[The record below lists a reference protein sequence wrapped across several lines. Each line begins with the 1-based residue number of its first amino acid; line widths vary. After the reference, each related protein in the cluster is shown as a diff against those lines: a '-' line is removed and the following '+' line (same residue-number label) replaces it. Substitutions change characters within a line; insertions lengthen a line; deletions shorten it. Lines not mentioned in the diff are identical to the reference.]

1 MFLERIRYVK
11 IDWGEWSFEGRKE
24 LPACSK
30 SGNGT
35 ARTCQLR
42 IAFAL
47 LPGGRA
53 ETRYN

>member
-1 MFLERIRYVK
+1 MFLEWIRYVK
-11 IDWGEWSFEGRKE
+11 IDRGEWSFEGREK

-47 LPGGRA
+47 LPAGRE